1 MPVPTGRGRTL
12 RAAGTAIRAFPSPR
26 SAFAKLVGMNPDR
39 ITVSLP
45 CHSLHDFPTW
55 LDDTEAD
62 ALLSAWTAAWHPWL
76 IATVSDV
83 PRWASVDLPPADHV
97 SLGIVPAPWDDRF
110 AAQSDHLC
118 TGGSCWVR
126 GVTGH
131 ANIVAAAAAALAGAR
146 PVAEPLP
153 GERLADE
160 FQALGLAALLAE
172 LLAQRMRSS
181 AGLTDTGFTAS
192 AVRAARAAI
201 GGDDE
206 AARTAL
212 KECYG
217 FLESTRAHYY
227 PVDVWILDIVLLA
240 ESTLGDSLDRELR
253 ATVPMTLVATGGL
266 IEKLADA
273 NPAALACVRERCE
286 AGTIAPAGGR
296 YDSQPLDECTPEE
309 IVGSFERGLAVWRD
323 VVGTVPV
330 TYAQQ
335 RGGSSAI
342 LPQLLTGLGFTG
354 AIWTL
359 FDGTPL
365 PDPGGSRIRWEGTG
379 GGCID
384 GVARS
389 PLDARCAQTILS
401 LPDRIGDA
409 MDHDHTAVI
418 QFAHH
423 AGTASPWFD
432 VLRRIGAAS
441 TVLGTFA
448 TPPEL
453 FRRTAGAGTL
463 VSFEPDVFPVGLPAT
478 SPAMSAEGS
487 QPDAVANRV
496 AAARAE
502 ARRLMAARES
512 LHDVLQRSSL
522 SAVAPAPRAAN
533 RGSRS
538 DWGLGTLL
546 TAGRRPDEDLVLE
559 HESLRIQVH
568 RQTGGLLSVRRPADR
583 GNRLSQRLAVRTT
596 RPAPPA
602 GQPWEDVS
610 ERAVYSDMQADSIK
624 RVPAGHGRGE
634 TIESRGRLIADK
646 HREVGSF
653 VQRIELVAGLPLA
666 LIDIEVRGV
675 EPPRGPLFEQHTAC
689 RFAWNENE
697 DVDVHRSLHT
707 QSIATERGRFT
718 APWFIE
724 LSRPDERDGRVAILT
739 GGLPWHLRSSPHM
752 LDSILPFQPSIEA
765 PIQPP
770 TTSAGRVSH
779 RLAVGI
785 GLERPWDLAA
795 ALLAESPAEAFRAAF
810 AEPATAANV
819 RLTAGPVRREGGRV
833 VGTRLGLLES
843 AGRAGE
849 VRLEW
854 AADVA
859 RAVPCDAA
867 GTWLSDHAE
876 HASAA
881 DGVTIDGRSITL
893 YLKRY
898 QWRHLDVEFH
908 R

>member
-1 MPVPTGRGRTL
+1 MV
-12 RAAGTAIRAFPSPR
+12 RAAGTAIWVFHFPF
-26 SAFAKLVGMNPDR
+26 SAFGKLGRMNLDR
-39 ITVSLP
+39 ITVFLP
-45 CHSLHDFPTW
+45 CHSLHDFPSW
-55 LDDTEAD
+55 LDEAEAD

-76 IATVSDV
+76 IATVGDV
-83 PRWASVDLPPADHV
+83 PRWASVDLPPADHA
-97 SLGIVPAPWDDRF
+97 SLGVVPAPWDDRF
-110 AAQSDHLC
+110 AAQADALC
-118 TGGSCWVR
+118 TAGSCWIR
-126 GVTGH
+126 GIEGH
-131 ANIVAAAAAALAGAR
+131 ANIVAAAAAALAGDQ

-153 GERLADE
+153 GGSLADE

-181 AGLTDTGFTAS
+181 AGLTDTGFAAA

-201 GGDDE
+201 GGDDDDAK
-206 AARTAL
+206 AALR
-212 KECYG
+212 ECYG

-227 PVDVWILDIVLLA
+227 PVDVWLLDIVLVA

-253 ATVPMTLVATGGL
+253 ATVPLTLVATGGV
-266 IEKLADA
+266 IEKLEAT
-273 NPAALACVRERCE
+273 NPAALACVRERCA

-296 YDSQPLDECTPEE
+296 HDSQPLDECTPEE
-309 IVGSFERGLAVWRD
+309 IVGSFERGLAVWREI
-323 VVGTVPV
+323 VGTVPV

-335 RGGSSAI
+335 TGGSSAI
-342 LPQLLTGLGFTG
+342 LPQLLTDLGFTG
-354 AIWTL
+354 AIWPL

-384 GVARS
+384 GVARA
-389 PLDARCAQTILS
+389 PLDARCTQTILS
-401 LPDRIGDA
+401 LPERIGDA

-423 AGTASPWFD
+423 AGTASHWFD

-441 TVLGTFA
+441 TVLGTFV
-448 TPPEL
+448 TPPDL
-453 FRRTAGAGTL
+453 FKRTAGAGPL
-463 VSFEPDVFPVGLPAT
+463 VSFEPDVFPVGLPALPRAT
-478 SPAMSAEGS
+478 SPDSR
-487 QPDAVANRV
+487 QHDTVASHV
-496 AAARAE
+496 AAAHAE
-502 ARRLMAARES
+502 ADRLMAARKS
-512 LHDVLQRSSL
+512 LHDVLHRPAL
-522 SAVAPAPRAAN
+522 AAVAPPPTTAG
-533 RGSRS
+533 RGVRS
-538 DWGLGTLL
+538 GWGFATLL

-559 HESLRIQVH
+559 HEFLRIQVH
-568 RQTGGLLSVRRPADR
+568 RQTGGLLSVRRPVDR

-596 RPAPPA
+596 RPAPAA
-602 GQPWEDVS
+602 GQPWEDVT
-610 ERAVYSDMQADSIK
+610 ERAVYSGMQADSIERLPSTDGK
-624 RVPAGHGRGE
+624 GE
-634 TIESRGRLIADK
+634 SIKSRGRLLDGE

-653 VQRIELVAGLPLA
+653 MQRIELVASLPLA

-675 EPPRGPLFEQHTAC
+675 ELPRGPLFEQHAAC

-724 LSRPDERDGRVAILT
+724 LSSPDDRNGRVAILT

-752 LDSILPFQPSIEA
+752 LDSILPFPTRIEA
-765 PIQPP
+765 ATP
-770 TTSAGRVSH
+770 SAGGVSH

-795 ALLAESPAEAFRAAF
+795 VLLAEAAEAPAAAFRAAA
-810 AEPATAANV
+810 AESVAAANV
-819 RLTAGPVRREGGRV
+819 RLTVGTVRQEGGRV
-833 VGTRLGLLES
+833 VAARIGLLES

-854 AADVA
+854 TADVA
-859 RAVPCDAA
+859 RAVLCDAA
-867 GTWLSDHAE
+867 GSRLSDDD
-876 HASAA
+876 STPG
-881 DGVTIDGRSITL
+881 GVTIDGRSITL

-898 QWRHLDVEFH
+898 QWRHLELEFH

>member
-1 MPVPTGRGRTL
+1 M
-12 RAAGTAIRAFPSPR
+12 
-26 SAFAKLVGMNPDR
+26 KPDR
-39 ITVSLP
+39 ITVYLP

-55 LDDTEAD
+55 LDEAEAD

-76 IATVSDV
+76 IAGVGDI
-83 PRWASVDLPPADHV
+83 PRWASVDLPPADHA

-110 AAQSDHLC
+110 ATQSDHLC
-118 TGGSCWVR
+118 TAGSCWVR

-131 ANIVAAAAAALAGAR
+131 ANIVAAAAAALAGDQ
-146 PVAEPLP
+146 PVAEQLP
-153 GERLADE
+153 AEQLADE

-181 AGLTDTGFTAS
+181 AGMTDTAFADAT
-192 AVRAARAAI
+192 VRAARAAI

-217 FLESTRAHYY
+217 FLESMRAHYY
-227 PVDVWILDIVLLA
+227 PVDVWLLDMVLLA

-253 ATVPMTLVATGGL
+253 SPVPMTLVATGGL
-266 IEKLADA
+266 IEKLAAA
-273 NPAALACVRERCE
+273 NPAALARVRERCA

-296 YDSQPLDECTPEE
+296 YDSQPIDECTPEQ
-309 IVGSFERGLAVWRD
+309 ILGSFERGLAVWRE

-335 RGGSSAI
+335 TGGSSAI
-342 LPQLLTGLGFTG
+342 LPQVLTGLGFTG

-384 GVARS
+384 GVARA
-389 PLDARCAQTILS
+389 PLDARCAQTILA

-453 FRRTAGAGTL
+453 VSRTAAAGTL

-478 SPAMSAEGS
+478 PSAISAEGS

-512 LHDVLQRSSL
+512 LHDVLPRPSL
-522 SAVAPAPRAAN
+522 PAGAPAPRDAAG
-533 RGSRS
+533 GSRS
-538 DWGLGTLL
+538 RWGLGGLL
-546 TAGRRPDEDLVLE
+546 TSGRRTDEELVLE
-559 HESLRIQVH
+559 HESLRIQVS
-568 RQTGGLLSVRRPADR
+568 RQTGGLLSMRRPSDR
-583 GNRLSQRLAVRTT
+583 GNRLSQRLAIRTT
-596 RPAPPA
+596 RPSPPA
-602 GQPWEDVS
+602 GQPWEDVN

-624 RVPAGHGRGE
+624 RVPAVHGRGE
-634 TIESRGRLIADK
+634 AIESRGRLIADQ
-646 HREVGSF
+646 HREAGSF

-675 EPPRGPLFEQHTAC
+675 AHPRGSLFEQHTAC

-724 LSRPDERDGRVAILT
+724 LRSLDERDGRVAILT
-739 GGLPWHLRSSPHM
+739 GGLPWHVRSSPHM
-752 LDSILPFQPSIEA
+752 LDSILPFQPSMES

-785 GLERPWDLAA
+785 GLNRPWDLAA
-795 ALLAESPAEAFRAAF
+795 ALLAEAPPEAFRAAF

-819 RLTAGPVRREGGRV
+819 RLTAGTVLQEGGRV
-833 VGTRLGLLES
+833 VGARVGLLES

-849 VRLEW
+849 VRLEF

-867 GTWLSDHAE
+867 GTRLSDHAD

-898 QWRHLDVEFH
+898 QWRHLDVEFQ